1 MLDVILITAGYID
14 LRYRKIPSVI
24 ILLLFIYS
32 LTISPVSFYERMA
45 GFLVGAVP
53 MFCIAVITNKIKGGD
68 VKFIAAVGAAIG
80 LNSLVAV
87 LCFTSLYAVVYSVV
101 LKKKSV
107 PLAFFVL
114 LGWISGIL
122 IL

>member
-1 MLDVILITAGYID
+1 MLAVMLITAGYID

-24 ILLLFIYS
+24 ILLLFIYA

-80 LNSLVAV
+80 LNSLAAV

-114 LGWISGIL
+114 LGWITGIL